1 MAMLPPNRRRSNTVT
16 SVQSSSSFS
25 SLPVTPLSIG
35 DTVTLLAWVQDNFPG
50 NIKARINLD
59 AWPGCASGD
68 LLAVTIE
75 GQEGLEDAFLFV
87 ASEQDGTAMRS
98 NAVGSMQI
106 SLSADIG
113 TSFGFKNRT
122 NVQVTKVDKDAH
134 TAEHIE
140 LCFRDQYLG
149 RSEMWRLGMSLEE
162 TCVHDDQKVMFA
174 ACIEAQIKGIFV
186 HGQKVPS
193 AYVTALT
200 KTIYRSLSARH
211 TLLIQISKELWEFAE
226 DGERYYEKL
235 CNSFLPELFSR
246 WRSVNAHHLLSVV
259 LISRVWYDTD
269 AELKFATGPIRR
281 SKTTKKSY
289 KDLYKVIIDL
299 EIMEEWE
306 TALVSLKQSL
316 WDFQREILLQHV
328 SAEGSDTLEACL
340 IGRISNAHEGNILE
354 AINLALNP
362 FEKYHVD
369 RDMGRTGLS
378 ISVVTPGTGRFEV
391 DKELLRLTNERMN
404 FNGFTV
410 DLVCLTHRPL
420 HAVPLFSY
428 MSQVPEQEHS
438 MSQREMNPLYYDSS
452 AEHSTSMIHTKEVL
466 QYHMIPSWVYC
477 SYWERSW
484 DMPFRTDRFIPRCR
498 MYEIQMLGLL
508 EQDISSTITIPFLDE
523 DATTMFGPK
532 VSSDGKD
539 RKIAKERARREFSR
553 NVFGRKPLE
562 IPGPPFSAGYNSGS
576 TLSIASRSSA
586 RPRELTGGALAIRTT
601 TFRPGQLEDSRR
613 SSLSQRMD
621 GFPAIPPQEVAHARR
636 NSVQMPPGIIK
647 MPPVLQ
653 LEDPPRGRPTR
664 VTPLSPPNEPAIP
677 ELSAPSG
684 RPSTSP
690 SKQSITSTK
699 SATSTGGSDKSSAVP
714 AKAPRIFS
722 ASWLLS
728 SLRVQPALPQTSLTT
743 VNRISPS
750 TPTKPLE
757 QGPLPAAKP
766 SEPHPPV
773 PLPIRKD
780 LVSKEARSSPATV
793 STPVPISIK
802 ARQQSI
808 SRPTRPGSELYADAP
823 LIHPS
828 RASLPRNSLH
838 VEGPLSHKAGGSAE
852 ASGSTPQARYRQ
864 IPSGLT
870 VLNPSNPKPEQLAES
885 AQEARRW
892 KYSFAQPTFEHQMK
906 WRSLCSPACLPLTID
921 VYPRQD
927 ELDNDFR
934 TYHHTILVPDANS
947 EFIRPPKYKKEGY
960 TPETYQAEQLLRAI
974 ASFRL
979 AQGFQFVVAPHRT
992 GKKQTPVMM
1001 PSRLSGSFG
1010 RTGMLEPSSHV
1021 NDISLELKPGG
1032 ASEVLRNVGD
1042 APIYLSM
1049 GNQLHRISYDK
1060 ELQEIKVTAYVRGRQ
1075 REEVLPYECLI
1086 WPKHGDG
1093 YMRAEALFKYPAEHI
1108 GWNRMDMLL
1117 AGAPSP
1123 PADRM
1128 RYWRTRFVVIPSED
1142 EPLPH
1147 YEPGALPGPPLSNE
1161 EIRIQGMEHL
1171 AELFGRLRWR
1181 PDDVRSDPG
1190 NSVPLL
1196 ITYLD
1201 PLACLLDEPLM
1212 ESLAEAHMPR
1222 ASDRKRKAEKALE
1235 GSSLQSVAR
1244 AMRDVDGGLV
1254 IEDHKW
1260 HNNVHKDSFSGSDF
1274 VTFLLREYRDVS
1286 TREEATEWGNKLMEQ
1301 GLIEHCRSYHT
1312 FLDGHYYYRLTGE
1325 YAASSQTKRQRN
1337 WFNRHAPSRD
1347 TRKGNSPAK
1356 RQELVLTESI
1366 TLDLDPLKHSDQAEL
1381 VMLHHDIIH
1390 NPVNAFHFE
1399 MNWIGTTARYI
1410 DDVVWSWG
1418 RDIEEFGLKLVEAYV
1433 DQISAI
1439 STHSPFQSCISIP
1452 LAIPPP
1458 IVPDLAKRLPM
1469 GANPGLYFEGALLR
1483 ELGYILDIESVNR
1496 YPEQVIVK
1504 YSYRHSPYTYPQYI
1518 HRSGLAFVQVV
1529 GGTDGF
1535 QWLANGLAIAGAVTR
1550 RLKQKQWDGPYAYRD
1565 ESPQPAKIAE
1575 SIRLRLQEFCADE
1588 SRLHAFWEKVV
1599 DELPPVVQEFEE
1611 LLTAV

>member
-1 MAMLPPNRRRSNTVT
+1 MALAPNRRRSSTIT
-16 SVQSSSSFS
+16 SIQSSSSS
-25 SLPVTPLSIG
+25 SQPTAPPICVGES
-35 DTVTLLAWVQDNFPG
+35 VTLLAWVQDNFPG

-59 AWPGCASGD
+59 AWPGCTTGD
-68 LLAVTIE
+68 LLAVTLE
-75 GQEGLEDAFLFV
+75 GQEGLDNAFFFV
-87 ASEQDGTAMRS
+87 VSEVDGTALRTGAAG
-98 NAVGSMQI
+98 NMQI
-106 SLSADIG
+106 SLSADIA
-113 TSFGFKNRT
+113 TKFKFKNRT
-122 NVQVTKVDKDAH
+122 NVQVTKVDKDAY

-186 HGQKVPS
+186 RGQRVLS

-428 MSQVPEQEHS
+428 MSQVPEQENS
-438 MSQREMNPLYYDSS
+438 LSQREQNPLYYDSS
-452 AEHSTSMIHTKEVL
+452 AEHSTSMLPIKEVL

-484 DMPFRTDRFIPRCR
+484 DMPFRTDRFIPRSR

-523 DATTMFGPK
+523 DATGMFGAK
-532 VSSDGKD
+532 ITSDGKD
-539 RKIAKERARREFSR
+539 RRATKERARREFAR

-562 IPGPPFSAGYNSGS
+562 IPNPPFSVGYNSGS
-576 TLSIASRSSA
+576 TLSVASRGSA

-601 TFRPGQLEDSRR
+601 AFRPGQLEDSRR
-613 SSLSQRMD
+613 SSLSQRLD
-621 GFPAIPPQEVAHARR
+621 GFPAIPAQEVAHARR

-647 MPPVLQ
+647 MPPLLQ
-653 LEDPPRGRPTR
+653 LDDPPRGRPTR
-664 VTPLSPPNEPAIP
+664 VTPLSPPSEPMVPEIP
-677 ELSAPSG
+677 AS

-690 SKQSITSTK
+690 SKQSIKSTK
-699 SATSTGGSDKSSAVP
+699 STASTAGSDKSSALP
-714 AKAPRIFS
+714 PKAPRIFS
-722 ASWLLS
+722 AAWLLS
-728 SLRVQPALPQTSLTT
+728 SLRVQPALPQTTSLT
-743 VNRISPS
+743 VIRQSPS
-750 TPTKPLE
+750 TPTKATE
-757 QGPLPAAKP
+757 QPPAPA
-766 SEPHPPV
+766 PP
-773 PLPIRKD
+773 PPEKNPPAPRSIRKD
-780 LVSKEARSSPATV
+780 TLSKDVKTA
-793 STPVPISIK
+793 PVTGSVPMPISIK

-823 LIHPS
+823 LLHPS

-838 VEGPLSHKAGGSAE
+838 VDGPLSFKGGSAE

-864 IPSGLT
+864 ISTGLT
-870 VLNPSNPKPEQLAES
+870 LLNPSNPKPEQLAES

-906 WRSLCSPACLPLTID
+906 WRSLCSPACLPLTVD

-927 ELDNDFR
+927 ELDNDFQ

-947 EFIRPPKYKKEGY
+947 QFIRPPKYKKDGY

-992 GKKQTPVMM
+992 GRKQTPIMM
-1001 PSRLSGSFG
+1001 PNRLSGSFG
-1010 RTGMLEPSSHV
+1010 RQGVLEPSSHM
-1021 NDISLELKPGG
+1021 NDISVELKPGG

-1060 ELQEIKVTAYVRGRQ
+1060 EVQEIKVTAYVRGRQ
-1075 REEVLPYECLI
+1075 REDVLSYECLI

-1093 YMRAEALFKYPAEHI
+1093 YMRAEAQFKYPAEHI

-1147 YEPGALPGPPLSNE
+1147 YEPGASGARLSDE
-1161 EIRIQGMEHL
+1161 EIRIKGMEHL

-1181 PDDVRSDPG
+1181 PDDARTDLG

-1235 GSSLQSVAR
+1235 GASLSSIAR
-1244 AMRDVDGGLV
+1244 AMRDPEVGLV

-1260 HNNVHKDSFSGSDF
+1260 HSNVHKDSFSGSDL

-1286 TREEATEWGNKLMEQ
+1286 TREEATKWGNKLMED
-1301 GLIEHCRSYHT
+1301 GLIEHCRSYHV

-1325 YAASSQTKRQRN
+1325 YAASSQTRRQRN

-1347 TRKGNSPAK
+1347 TRKGSSPAK

-1458 IVPDLAKRLPM
+1458 SIPDLVRRLAP
-1469 GANPGLYFEGALLR
+1469 GANPGLYFECALLR
-1483 ELGYILDIESVNR
+1483 ELGYILDIESINR
-1496 YPEQVIVK
+1496 YPEQVTVK

-1550 RLKQKQWDGPYAYRD
+1550 RLKQKQWDGPYAFRE

-1575 SIRLRLQEFCADE
+1575 SIRLLLQEFCADE
-1588 SRLHAFWEKVV
+1588 DRLREFWNKVV
-1599 DELPPVVQEFEE
+1599 DSLPPVTVEFEE